1 MEHKVSLIENPP
13 SDFKPENFEDMPY
26 INHGKL
32 ILYDTQIVFQIRKWL
47 NSMQVAFLI
56 PLIILTRYF
65 FKPLWIPLSIIM
77 LIICIYAFIKAIK
90 KEKMTINIKDIKSI
104 SVHQAETGLLKIKYY
119 LINIVTNDKNLWITT
134 HERVTGEN
142 GRKTFEIVDFI
153 KSKMKFSNQA
163 NQYI

>member
-13 SDFKPENFEDMPY
+13 SDFKPENFEDMPH
-26 INHGKL
+26 ISHGKL
-32 ILYDTQIVFQIRKWL
+32 VLYDTQIVFQTRKWL
-47 NSMQVAFLI
+47 NPMQVAFLI

-65 FKPLWIPLSIIM
+65 FKPLWIPLTIIM
-77 LIICIYAFIKAIK
+77 LIIFIYACIKAIK

-134 HERVTGEN
+134 HERVTKED

-153 KSKMKFSNQA
+153 KSRIKILNQLS
-163 NQYI
+163 